1 MTGRYVRVF
10 FTVLALL
17 ALASPSFAARRSSL
31 SGNLLIQDQDDIFF
45 FPHLVSAHKRMVT
58 FDFGSNSGIGS
69 GGMVFG
75 NEQITLGAFTHR
87 SDFLGALS
95 DAFFTRGDIDHL
107 GTGIGSFPD
116 PGANS
121 IGIGV
126 GPDALNW
133 IDAIVGFQSGEMPW
147 GVRVSVG
154 RGNDDPADP
163 TPTTTVSQS
172 VTAFNVIVSTHLNQW
187 NTDASVEF
195 AYATAEENDV
205 TGKTESSPLHFAVG
219 ARRTAG
225 EESDALTLGWL
236 GTFGYTSGSVDVTP
250 GTGTASSTDRSSI
263 DFVAGLGPVYK
274 PNDRTNVAMYGTF
287 EYSTRKDESPALTE
301 THTNMVIPG
310 WNIAC
315 EVELASWLQ
324 WRAGM
329 QSKFRFFT
337 DKSEPTPGTAG
348 EDKNNLLDFGWTTG
362 LGMKV
367 GQLQIDGMLNP
378 TVLTSG
384 TDLLGA
390 DSSLFGLVSGT
401 FHF

>member
-10 FTVLALL
+10 FTVLTLL

-45 FPHLVSAHKRMVT
+45 FPHLVNAHKRMVT
-58 FDFGSNSGIGS
+58 FDFGSSDGIGS

-107 GTGIGSFPD
+107 GTGIGTFPT
-116 PGANS
+116 PGGNS

-133 IDAIVGFQSGEMPW
+133 IDAVVGWEVGENPW
-147 GVRVSVG
+147 GVRLSVG
-154 RGNDDPADP
+154 RGNDDPSPDD
-163 TPTTTVSQS
+163 VDQS
-172 VTAFNVIVSTHLNQW
+172 VTAFNVILGTRLSQW

-195 AYATAEENDV
+195 AFATAEENV
-205 TGKTESSPLHFAVG
+205 PTGKTESSPFHVG
-219 ARRTAG
+219 VGLRRTAG
-225 EESDALTLGWL
+225 EESDALVLGWL
-236 GTFGYTSGSVDVTP
+236 GTFGFTSGSVDVTP
-250 GTGTASSTDRSSI
+250 TGGTQASTDRTSI
-263 DFVAGLGPVYK
+263 DVVLGAGPVYR

-287 EYSTRKDESPALTE
+287 EFNSRKDEDNVATE
-301 THTNMVIPG
+301 THTNLVIPG

-329 QSKFRFFT
+329 ESKFRFFT
-337 DKSEPTPGTAG
+337 DKHEPATGTST
-348 EDKNNLLDFGWTTG
+348 EDKENLLDFGWTTG
-362 LGMKV
+362 VGMKV

-384 TDLLGA
+384 TDLLGN